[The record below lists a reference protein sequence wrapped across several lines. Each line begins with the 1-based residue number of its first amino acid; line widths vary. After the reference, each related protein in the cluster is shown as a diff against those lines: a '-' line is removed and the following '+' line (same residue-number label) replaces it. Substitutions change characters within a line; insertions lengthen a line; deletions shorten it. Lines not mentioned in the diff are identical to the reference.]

1 MKRSLILLAV
11 LLQMLLLCTCGKEAD
26 IRGKLALPVRMTLC
40 EKESGAVFNA
50 LIGSDR
56 SEFDFLSPS
65 GIKGVSLVITG
76 TSAKAG
82 CGESTRTLPG
92 TAFPAQELL
101 ARAVNAVSGAKG
113 AAGSGEG
120 FYKYSIDETEILVYY
135 DTESGSITSLTAKE
149 RGTRYDF
156 TVVNAAEYEEQSY
169 GDSRS

>member
-11 LLQMLLLCTCGKEAD
+11 LLQMLLLCACGKEAD
-26 IRGKLALPVRMTLC
+26 IRGKLALPVRITLC

-50 LIGSDR
+50 L
-56 SEFDFLSPS
+56 
-65 GIKGVSLVITG
+65 T
-76 TSAKAG
+76 
-82 CGESTRTLPG
+82 G

-113 AAGSGEG
+113 ASGSGEG